1 MKKVLTLAA
10 LLALTACGP
19 KKAQTPAADSTMGAP
34 APADSTMGAP
44 APADSGAMKMDSMP
58 RDTAHSM

>member
-19 KKAQTPAADSTMGAP
+19 KKAQTP
-34 APADSTMGAP
+34 PADSTTRCAGTGRLRRHEDGQHA
-44 APADSGAMKMDSMP
+44 

>member
-19 KKAQTPAADSTMGAP
+19 KKAQTP
-34 APADSTMGAP
+34 PADTTTAAP
-44 APADSGAMKMDSMP
+44 APADSGAMMKPDSGMA
-58 RDTAHSM
+58 RDSAHM

>member
-1 MKKVLTLAA
+1 MKKVLALAA

-19 KKAQTPAADSTMGAP
+19 KKAQTP
-34 APADSTMGAP
+34 PADSTMS

>member
-19 KKAQTPAADSTMGAP
+19 KKAQTP
-34 APADSTMGAP
+34 PADSTMGAP
-44 APADSGAMKMDSMP
+44 APADSGAMKPDSGMA
-58 RDTAHSM
+58 RDSAHSM

>member
-19 KKAQTPAADSTMGAP
+19 KKAQTP
-34 APADSTMGAP
+34 PADSTTAAP

>member
-19 KKAQTPAADSTMGAP
+19 KKAQTPAADTTTA
-34 APADSTMGAP
+34 AP
-44 APADSGAMKMDSMP
+44 APADSGAMKMDSGMV
-58 RDTAHSM
+58 RDTAHPM